1 MIITSLVYGLKRDKK
16 LLNRAK
22 GETLSHVTTNIHVA
36 LNSVSPEQ
44 FFSRAEVLSSCC
56 KIPNN
61 KKLKFIIKIL
71 QGNREDLLMGESGKR
86 CSTLA
91 FSKNL
96 GTYQDVLLTVC
107 N

>member
-1 MIITSLVYGLKRDKK
+1 MIITSSVYGLKREKK
-16 LLNRAK
+16 FFLNRAK
-22 GETLSHVTTNIHVA
+22 GETLSQVTTNIHVA

-71 QGNREDLLMGESGKR
+71 QGNREDL
-86 CSTLA
+86 
-91 FSKNL
+91 
-96 GTYQDVLLTVC
+96 
-107 N
+107 